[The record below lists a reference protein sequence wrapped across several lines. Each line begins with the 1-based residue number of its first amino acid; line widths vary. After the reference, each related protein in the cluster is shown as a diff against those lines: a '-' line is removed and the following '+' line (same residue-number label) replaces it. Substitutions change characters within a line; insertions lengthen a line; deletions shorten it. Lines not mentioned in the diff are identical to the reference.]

1 MLKLFKKET
10 RKIARV
16 FVSPTFV
23 YLTITGNSILLV
35 ATYGLYLLEKGI
47 NPGINCYFDSLWWGV
62 ATITTVA
69 FGDIVPVTTYGRF
82 IGIFLMYTGTVLYI
96 SFTGVLLTFLMHEE
110 VEKEFIPLEKEM
122 HEEEKEQALI
132 LKKLDQISSR
142 LDRLEKK
149 A

>member
-10 RKIARV
+10 QKIARA

-47 NPGINCYFDSLWWGV
+47 NPGINSYFDSLWWGV

-69 FGDIVPVTTYGRF
+69 YGDIVPVTTFGRL
-82 IGIFLMYTGTVLYI
+82 IGIFLMYTGTALFVT
-96 SFTGVLLTFLMHEE
+96 FTGILLTFLMHEE
-110 VEKEFIPLEKEM
+110 VEKEFLPLEKEM
-122 HEEEKEQALI
+122 HKEEKEQVLI
-132 LKKLDQISSR
+132 LKKLDQISAR

-149 A
+149 S